1 MPIFETQTLFDLIL
15 DTNVDVSTATTT
27 DIKYTKPDGTTGTWT
42 GAAYETTKIKYEV
55 QTDDLDD
62 VGIWKFQTIVTIGGR
77 TGYGEI
83 VQVQVDSKL

>member
-42 GAAYETTKIKYEV
+42 GAAYEKTKI
-55 QTDDLDD
+55 
-62 VGIWKFQTIVTIGGR
+62 
-77 TGYGEI
+77 
-83 VQVQVDSKL
+83 